1 MRLKRLVKRHNE
13 KIRDISIV
21 LVMLLFAIT
30 SFTAGYLTAKNQE
43 EIQLVTYDMALSGNI
58 LQNNNE
64 ITSMPKDRINQE
76 DITVLSDRVIINID
90 NPQWATFAPTKSMIP
105 FLDSGAHAIQ
115 IRPQDEEDLEVGDII
130 SYKSSFVDGIIIH
143 RIIRI
148 DYDERGW
155 YAIVQ
160 GDNNPSP
167 DPERVRFNQIER
179 VLVAIIY

>member
-1 MRLKRLVKRHNE
+1 MKLKRLVKRHNE
-13 KIRDISIV
+13 KIRDITIV
-21 LVMLLFAIT
+21 LVLLLFAIT

-43 EIQLVTYDMALSGNI
+43 EIQLVTYDMALSGN
-58 LQNNNE
+58 LLPNNNE
-64 ITSMPKDRINQE
+64 VTSMPKDRINQE
-76 DITVLSDRVIINID
+76 DITVLSDRVIINVD

-115 IRPQDEEDLEVGDII
+115 IKPLGEEDLEVGDII
-130 SYKSSFVDGIIIH
+130 SYKSNLVDGIIIH
-143 RIIRI
+143 RIITI
-148 DYDERGW
+148 DNDDRGW
-155 YAIVQ
+155 YALVQ